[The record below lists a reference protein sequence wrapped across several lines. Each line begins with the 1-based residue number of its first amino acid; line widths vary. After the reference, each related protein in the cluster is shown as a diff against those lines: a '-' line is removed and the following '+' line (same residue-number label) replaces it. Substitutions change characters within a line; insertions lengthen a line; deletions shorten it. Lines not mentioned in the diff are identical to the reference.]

1 MISIIF
7 NHQNY
12 RWTKILGFCLPLAL
26 VLLSSTDSYGREN
39 SLKGSAGEIVCLH
52 TDRSVYA
59 PGESILFKA
68 YVTSRDKNL
77 PSVPVNNLYLGV
89 IDQEGLEVAKGI
101 FPIIDGKT
109 AGTVGLSELLAEG
122 NYLILASSRQMNNA
136 IPGDICSEVIE
147 IRKSEKQ
154 DFSAVIIL
162 TDTLYNPGSKLN
174 AKISFSG
181 SGGTQIPVS
190 YSYQLTA
197 SAGEILS
204 GKSKSGKE
212 GYDIISFQLPSFKK
226 DENLTLLVT
235 ASDKGRKK
243 IAGIVIPTAFNKVPQ
258 KKGDGPVTHMYKEQ
272 LKIMILPNRQEI
284 REGERIMAEIKVTD
298 LNGAPVSANLSV
310 SALNSN
316 AGLKLSQKDDLTAC
330 SFIDYDPLWCQ
341 TVLSSRDTIPQVLN
355 TAGISSSPDQSIFT
369 VTLRTLFAGY
379 LSTMMQSPGSQFIV
393 QEKNSIKKINAR
405 KEMKAQQKQE
415 GYSPDRNIFDILMQI
430 KPYHMVD
437 SKIVFTSSG
446 VNSLN
451 NQDGAIIVIDGIKSG
466 TDSKILNNISVADI
480 AKITASTNVMDVQR
494 YTGFNNVGV
503 IEIFTKKGENKTVPE
518 EKPIIIKSSAL
529 FWDPDLTTNTS
540 GKTTI
545 SFVSSKSSA
554 VIISVAGITE
564 GGSVGCKVIQL
575 PVN

>member
-1 MISIIF
+1 MISIIS

-12 RWTKILGFCLPLAL
+12 RWTKILVFCFTLSLL
-26 VLLSSTDSYGREN
+26 HLSSTESYGREN
-39 SLKGSAGEIVCLH
+39 SIEGSAVEIVCLH

-59 PGESILFKA
+59 PGESVLFKA
-68 YVTSRDKNL
+68 YVTARDNKL
-77 PSVPVNNLYLGV
+77 PSVPVNNLYLAV
-89 IDQEGLEVAKGI
+89 MDQEGLEVAKGI
-101 FPIIDGKT
+101 FPVKNGQT
-109 AGTVGLSELLAEG
+109 AGIIGLSELLAEG
-122 NYLILASSRQMNNA
+122 NYVILASTRQMNNA
-136 IPGDICSEVIE
+136 IPADICSEIIE
-147 IRKSEKQ
+147 IKNSEKP

-162 TDTLYNPGSKLN
+162 TDTLYNPGSQLT

-181 SGGTQIPVS
+181 KGGSQVPVS

-197 SAGEILS
+197 SSGEILA

-212 GYDIISFQLPSFKK
+212 GYDIISFQLPEFKK
-226 DENLTLLVT
+226 DENLTLFVT
-235 ASDKGRKK
+235 ASEKGRKK
-243 IAGIVIPTAFNKVPQ
+243 NTGIVIPTIFNKAPQ
-258 KKGDGPVTHMYKEQ
+258 KKEDRPVTHLYKEQ
-272 LKIMILPNRQEI
+272 LNIMIVPTKQQF

-298 LNGAPVSANLSV
+298 LNGTPVSANLSV
-310 SALNSN
+310 SASNSI
-316 AGLKLSQKDDLTAC
+316 AGLKLFQEDDLTATT
-330 SFIDYDPLWCQ
+330 FMDYDPGWRQ
-341 TVLSSRDTIPQVLN
+341 TVIASRDTITQVLN

-369 VTLRTLFAGY
+369 VTLRNLFAGY
-379 LSTMMQSPGSQFIV
+379 LSAMMQSPGSQFIV
-393 QEKNSIKKINAR
+393 QERNNIKKINAR
-405 KEMKAQQKQE
+405 KEMKARLKQE
-415 GYSPDRNIFDILMQI
+415 GYSPDRNIFDILMQV

-503 IEIFTKKGENKTVPE
+503 IEIFTKKGGNETVPE

-529 FWDPDLTTNTS
+529 LWDPDLTTNTS

-545 SFVSSKSSA
+545 NFVSSKSSA